1 MAIADEL
8 RRMRKASG
16 LTQAQLAKLAG
27 TSQPRLASYES
38 GAAQPSPAMVTRIA
52 GVAKPLPRFALYQH
66 RDEVIRLAERFGL
79 RNVRVFGSVARSTD
93 TRHSDID
100 LVVTRQD
107 GVSVFKMAAFAALV
121 EDLVGYPVDV
131 VSDYGRTEDDRVLVE
146 ALAL

>member
-1 MAIADEL
+1 MAVADEL

-38 GAAQPSPAMVTRIA
+38 GAAQPSPAMAARIA
-52 GVAKPLPRFALYQH
+52 GAAKPLPRFALDQH

-79 RNVRVFGSVARSTD
+79 TNVRVFGSVARNTD
-93 TRHSDID
+93 TRQSDID

-121 EDLVGYPVDV
+121 DDLVGYPVDV
-131 VSDYGRTEDDRVLVE
+131 VSDYGRTDDDWVVVE

>member
-1 MAIADEL
+1 MAVAEEL

-38 GAAQPSPAMVTRIA
+38 GAAQPSPAMVARIA
-52 GVAKPLPRFALYQH
+52 AVAKPLPRFALYQH
-66 RDEVIRLAERFGL
+66 RDEVKRLAERFGL
-79 RNVRVFGSVARSTD
+79 KNVRVFGSVARNTD
-93 TRHSDID
+93 TRQSDID

-107 GVSVFKMAAFAALV
+107 GVSVFKIAAFAALV
-121 EDLVGYPVDV
+121 EDVVGYPVDV
-131 VSDYGRTEDDRVLVE
+131 VSDYERDEDDRVLIE